1 MSQSLQELYPAWVI
15 SKFHYSPQ
23 RNEGGTELC
32 HLLGE
37 NTVVISRSRG
47 LCTQESVIMEFL
59 VVTWPRRAFKRD
71 LKENNGGVYEFL
83 QEAYSGMKG
92 SMGEDR
98 EALAAPERQ
107 RYWRLLPWAGEAGV
121 TS

>member
-1 MSQSLQELYPAWVI
+1 M
-15 SKFHYSPQ
+15 
-23 RNEGGTELC
+23 
-32 HLLGE
+32 
-37 NTVVISRSRG
+37 
-47 LCTQESVIMEFL
+47 
-59 VVTWPRRAFKRD
+59 
-71 LKENNGGVYEFL
+71 GGVYEFL